1 MTDSASASLRRLL
14 VQVRHLDPF
23 IIQIRDHTALD
34 LNSIRALAMI
44 LRVFPARQRAIH
56 ELVQTTLFATTE
68 GVVHHDALVVKLL
81 AAGLDRLAIDI
92 GTLDILTAAVA
103 VV

>member
-1 MTDSASASLRRLL
+1 MTNSDSASLRRLL
-14 VQVRHLDPF
+14 VRVHHLDPF
-23 IIQIRDHTALD
+23 MFQIRDHAALD

-44 LRVFPARQRAIH
+44 LSVLPARQRAIH
-56 ELVQTTLFATTE
+56 ELVQTILLATIE
-68 GVVHHDALVVKLL
+68 GVVHHDALVVKVL

-92 GTLDILTAAVA
+92 GTLDILTVATA